1 MGLFNKIGDLKKKKN
16 QFKLFKML
24 MQMGLNKPNEITSV
38 CATVITTIASIH
50 ELPEENFKEIT
61 DGMLK
66 KYDEVKNDPEI
77 QEEINK
83 KIRRVP
89 YD

>member
-24 MQMGLNKPNEITSV
+24 TQMGLNKPNEITSV

-50 ELPEENFKEIT
+50 ELPEEDFRKIT
-61 DGMLK
+61 DGMWE

-77 QEEINK
+77 QEELNK
-83 KIRRVP
+83 KIVRVP
-89 YD
+89 L

>member
-1 MGLFNKIGDLKKKKN
+1 MGIFNKIGDLKKRKN

-24 MQMGLNKPNEITSV
+24 MEMGLNKPNEMTSV

-50 ELPEENFKEIT
+50 ELPEEDFRKIT
-61 DGMLK
+61 NGMLE
-66 KYDEVKNDPEI
+66 KYDEIRNDPEI
-77 QEEINK
+77 QEELNK
-83 KIRRVP
+83 LFVRVP

>member
-1 MGLFNKIGDLKKKKN
+1 MGLFNKIGDIKKKKN

-38 CATVITTIASIH
+38 CSTVIITIASIH
-50 ELPEENFKEIT
+50 ELPEEDFRKIT
-61 DGMLK
+61 DGMLE
-66 KYDEVKNDPEI
+66 KYDEIRNDPEI
-77 QEEINK
+77 QEELNK
-83 KIRRVP
+83 KIVRVP